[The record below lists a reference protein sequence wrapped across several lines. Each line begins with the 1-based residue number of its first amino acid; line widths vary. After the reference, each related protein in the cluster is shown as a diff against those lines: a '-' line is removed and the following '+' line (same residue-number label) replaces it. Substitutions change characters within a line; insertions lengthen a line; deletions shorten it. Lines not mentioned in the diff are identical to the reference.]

1 MESVGVNEAVNETL
15 ERVLGLEGLRVRG
28 ASLQPHG
35 LVVHVRLRVPARR
48 CGVCN
53 DFWSGYDT
61 QPVRRWRHL
70 TLERTPVW
78 LSYAPRRMQC
88 PEHGVR
94 VERVT
99 WAAHDSLFTT
109 EVEQMAPWLWHRLGV
124 TAACQMTGLSWPT
137 LKRLILRPVV
147 PMPDLKRIEE
157 RYIIGTDT
165 LSLRQHSQDFAAVM
179 EQLGRPVPSAL
190 APRPLPASAL

>member
-1 MESVGVNEAVNETL
+1 MERSEVNEGVNELL
-15 ERVLGLEGLRVRG
+15 ERLLGLEGLRVSG
-28 ASLQPHG
+28 ASLEPRG
-35 LVVHVRLRVPARR
+35 LVVHVRLRHYSRR
-48 CGVCN
+48 CGICN

-61 QPVRRWRHL
+61 HPVRRWRHL

-78 LSYAPRRMQC
+78 LSYAPRRTQC

-99 WAAHDSLFTT
+99 WAAHDTLFTT

-137 LKRLILRPVV
+137 LKRLILRPIVA
-147 PMPDLKRIEE
+147 MPDLKRIEE

-165 LSLRQHSQDFAAVM
+165 LTLRQHSQDLAAVM
-179 EQLGRPVPSAL
+179 DTL
-190 APRPLPASAL
+190 APPPLPASAL